1 MITNNDK
8 VHLLHKCPQLRNE
21 EIYRTC
27 RGNLTLI
34 QESLKKE
41 IETAV
46 NHRLKNQESFKW
58 NPLVAGYTNEKY
70 LLSGKNKDS
79 LAVCKIFT
87 EDGIYNHKQR
97 FEREVQALEFYNG
110 SIAPKIIW
118 KKESEVVVYEYVEGT
133 ELHLIKIEES
143 MSDKLE
149 EVIKSIHKISN
160 TQRKAMK
167 TDVVLFYAKLAQS
180 YEKSELG
187 YPTKL
192 INKLKDLINQQKE
205 ILDEYQEKLTYVHG
219 DLIPPNFI
227 LSKDK
232 FVLIDWEF
240 SRPELPFFD
249 YQYFNYYSKAH
260 DLPFKLEIEE
270 EAQEYYNNIVDVLE
284 RLWRHGYEQKNK
296 KIFYHL

>member
-1 MITNNDK
+1 M
-8 VHLLHKCPQLRNE
+8 
-21 EIYRTC
+21 
-27 RGNLTLI
+27 I

-41 IETAV
+41 IEIAV
-46 NHRLKNQESFKW
+46 NQRFKNLEPFKW
-58 NPLVAGYTNEKY
+58 EPIVAGYTNEKY
-70 LLSGKNKDS
+70 LLSGNNKEP
-79 LAVCKIFT
+79 LAICKIFT
-87 EDGIYNHKQR
+87 EDGIYQHEQR
-97 FEREVQALEFYNG
+97 FEREVQALEVYDG

-133 ELHLIKIEES
+133 ELHLLKFDES
-143 MSDKLE
+143 ISDKLE
-149 EVIKSIHKISN
+149 EVINSVHKISN
-160 TQRKAMK
+160 TKRKVMK

-180 YEKSELG
+180 YEKSVLG

-192 INKLKDLINQQKE
+192 INKLKDLINQQRE

-227 LSKDK
+227 LIDDK

-260 DLPFKLEIEE
+260 DLPFKLKIEKE
-270 EAQEYYNNIVDVLE
+270 VQEFYYNLVDVLE
-284 RLWRHGYEQKNK
+284 RLWRYGYEQKNK